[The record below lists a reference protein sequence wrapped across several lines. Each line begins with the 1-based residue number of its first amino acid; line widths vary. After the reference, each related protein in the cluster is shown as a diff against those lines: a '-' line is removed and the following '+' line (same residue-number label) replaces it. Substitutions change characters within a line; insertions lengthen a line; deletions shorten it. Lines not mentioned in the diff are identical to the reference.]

1 MSTPDSK
8 IEEKAMDYFT
18 KIHQLAGKE
27 QIILSGA
34 VGAVVKDGKILLVQR
49 HNLSRPWGPP
59 GGVQELGETIQETAH
74 REVLEEVGLNL
85 QVRDLIGVYSSSQ
98 WDIEIPDG
106 GRIQQLTLFF
116 LMEGKIDEITIQ
128 ESEVADWGFF
138 TPEGMPENMMPC
150 CRQKVLDWASYQGKT
165 IFR

>member
-1 MSTPDSK
+1 
-8 IEEKAMDYFT
+8 MDYFT
-18 KIHQLAGKE
+18 KIHQLVGKE

-34 VGAVVKDGKILLVQR
+34 AGAVVNDGKILLVRR
-49 HNLSRPWGPP
+49 HNLSRTWGIP

-85 QVRDLIGVYSSSQ
+85 QASDLIGVYSGSQ

-106 GRIQQLTLFF
+106 GKIQQLTLFF
-116 LMEGKIDEITIQ
+116 SMVGKIGDITLQ
-128 ESEVADWGFF
+128 ESEVAEWGFF
-138 TPEGMPENMMPC
+138 APVEMPENMMPC
-150 CRQKVLDWASYQGKT
+150 CRQKVFDWASYHGKT

>member
-1 MSTPDSK
+1 
-8 IEEKAMDYFT
+8 MDYFT
-18 KIHQLAGKE
+18 KIHQLVGNE

-34 VGAVVKDGKILLVQR
+34 VGAVVKDAKILLVRR
-49 HNLSRPWGPP
+49 HNLSRTWGIP

-85 QVRDLIGVYSSSQ
+85 QVSDLISVYSSSQ

-116 LMEGKIDEITIQ
+116 SMEGKINEITIQ
-128 ESEVADWGFF
+128 ESEVAEWGFF
-138 TPEGMPENMMPC
+138 APDEMPENMMPC
-150 CRQKVLDWASYQGKT
+150 CRQKVLDWASYEGKT

>member
-1 MSTPDSK
+1 
-8 IEEKAMDYFT
+8 MDYFT
-18 KIHQLAGKE
+18 KIRQLVGNE

-34 VGAVVKDGKILLVQR
+34 VGAVVKDGKILLVRR
-49 HNLSRPWGPP
+49 HNLSRTWGIP
-59 GGVQELGETIQETAH
+59 GGVQELGETIRETAH

-85 QVRDLIGVYSSSQ
+85 QASDLIGVYSSSQ

-106 GRIQQLTLFF
+106 GRIQQLALFF
-116 LMEGKIDEITIQ
+116 LMEGKIDQITIQ

-138 TPEGMPENMMPC
+138 TPEEMPENMMPC